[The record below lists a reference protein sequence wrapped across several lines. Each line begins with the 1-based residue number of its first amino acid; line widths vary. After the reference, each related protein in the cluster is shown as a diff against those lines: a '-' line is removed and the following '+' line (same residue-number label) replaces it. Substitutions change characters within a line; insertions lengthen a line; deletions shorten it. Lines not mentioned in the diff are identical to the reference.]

1 MACHVALNSI
11 SINYRLAH
19 GIMVRVRVRVR
30 VRVCAIDDDDD
41 LWVIHFSSHTLPP
54 QIWSKLGA
62 NSSKREFL
70 R

>member
-1 MACHVALNSI
+1 
-11 SINYRLAH
+11 
-19 GIMVRVRVRVR
+19 MVRVRVRVR
-30 VRVCAIDDDDD
+30 VRVCAIDDDDE